1 MRIVRATV
9 KTLFIVAFVFLIRIS
24 DAQKPQFKVQVDLV
38 SIDVEVL
45 DLQGKPVELSQIGLG
60 RFGANLPQHS
70 RTLSRWYL
78 EGSTIC

>member
-9 KTLFIVAFVFLIRIS
+9 KTSFIVAFVFLIRIS

-38 SIDVEVL
+38 SIDVE
-45 DLQGKPVELSQIGLG
+45 QGKPAELSQIGLG